1 MSPFMLTLEEDLLK
15 KHLACTRYVL
25 NIECLLCAEHLYLGA
40 AHVLTTEYLP
50 HRETNVGNS
59 STLILQGK

>member
-15 KHLACTRYVL
+15 KHLVCTQYVL

-40 AHVLTTEYLP
+40 THVLTTAYLP